1 MIVNIIH
8 RPAAGRLME
17 MFRLQQSMAHDLGLK
32 TNILVPFDF
41 LFDADAV
48 HEIAAYHENYGDEI
62 GLWLG
67 EIAGGRMKDVFPC
80 SEPFLWLHTKE
91 NKRKILTAAF
101 AQFEQAFDCA
111 PAAMGC
117 YHVDAYSMQLIKE
130 LCPSVKISIAGC
142 FEEGVKV
149 FHGCNH
155 SWYLFNEGMPWGPW
169 YPSAENTLRP
179 ANTEADWCGVVAVP
193 HLSRDLALSYEG
205 RNDFFA
211 SHPANVQRAMAND
224 GANAPYV
231 HNLLD
236 LYRFQER
243 YQNGFSYTNVFVG
256 PNWLCGSANVQDSD
270 EITQNLYREYLAYF
284 AQLRTEGALIDMHM
298 SEFAAWYRANIK
310 IGAPQ
315 IYHAKELL
323 YGSGKHYFWYSDA
336 DMRVTID
343 PCQGGSIGDLRP
355 LVAKQP
361 RASGADMP
369 CREMAS
375 NPYLI
380 HSQYRTGNAHHYA
393 DGARTTL
400 LVTHTNSTIGKSETL
415 DLANYPVKIEKIM
428 TLANGSV
435 QLVLTPAALQFSG
448 GVCVSLVTQYL
459 FSNGGKIYITR
470 TLAQCSDAAAVFSV
484 TEYCKGCYGVTE
496 YPKEMQ
502 GISLFLGECEDGE
515 SICYAYEGRSLATK
529 KQFAASAKIPA
540 LQTVLSLQPQRGAFT
555 GAEVTEGYLFSPY
568 FTLTVSADLTDG
580 EEMCTCLSMKKSK

>member
-17 MFRLQQSMAHDLGLK
+17 MFRLQQNMAHELGLK

-41 LFDADAV
+41 LFDTDV
-48 HEIAAYHENYGDEI
+48 VREIAAYHENYGDEI

-67 EIAGGRMKDVFPC
+67 EIAGEHMNDVFPC
-80 SEPFLWLHTKE
+80 KEPFLWLHTKE

-101 AQFEQAFDCA
+101 AQFEKAFGHA
-111 PAAMGC
+111 LTAMGC

-130 LCPSVKISIAGC
+130 ICPSVKISIAGC

-169 YPSAENTLRP
+169 YPAAENTLRP
-179 ANTEADWCGVVAVP
+179 ANDEADWCGVVAVP

-236 LYRFQER
+236 MYRFQER
-243 YQNGFSYTNVFVG
+243 YHDGFSYTNVFVG
-256 PNWLCGSANVQDSD
+256 PNWLSGSANVQDSD
-270 EITQNLYREYLAYF
+270 EITQSLYREYLAYF
-284 AQLRTEGALIDMHM
+284 AQLRNEGGLIDMHM

-361 RASGADMP
+361 RAAGADMP
-369 CREMAS
+369 CREIAS

-400 LVTHTNSTIGKSETL
+400 LVSHTDAATGKTETL
-415 DLANYPVKIEKIM
+415 DLANYPVKIAE
-428 TLANGSV
+428 TVRLANGSV
-435 QLVLTPAALQFSG
+435 RLSLTPAE
-448 GVCVSLVTQYL
+448 LVFANGLRACIATQYL
-459 FSNGGKIYITR
+459 FLRGGEIHITR
-470 TLAQCSDAAAVFSV
+470 TLAQCSDASALFSA
-484 TEYCKGCYGVTE
+484 TEYFKGCYGVTE
-496 YPKEMQ
+496 YPEDMQ
-502 GISLFLGECEDGE
+502 GIDLFLNERENGAVL
-515 SICYAYEGRSLATK
+515 SYRYEGRSLAIK
-529 KQFAASAKIPA
+529 EKAAANAQIPA
-540 LQTVLSLQPQRGAFT
+540 LQTKVSLRPQHGEFT
-555 GAEVTEGYLFSPY
+555 GANVDEGYLFCPY
-568 FTLTVSADLTDG
+568 YTLTVSADLSCKK
-580 EEMCTCLSMKKSK
+580 EMCTCLSMEKSK